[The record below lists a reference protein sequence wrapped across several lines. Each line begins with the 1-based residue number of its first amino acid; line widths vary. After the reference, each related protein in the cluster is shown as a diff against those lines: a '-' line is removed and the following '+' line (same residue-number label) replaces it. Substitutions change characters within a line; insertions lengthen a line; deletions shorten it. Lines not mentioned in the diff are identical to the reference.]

1 MPNLPSD
8 YKQQEA
14 YYKSD
19 AYRSSLNKDGIGTTY
34 ETNIAN
40 VKKREQIEK
49 NREEGYRDTGGLP
62 ANLRYP
68 YAMID
73 SGMDF
78 LKIQIATYTP
88 PDVEIEG
95 LLDVPETTDTT
106 GANLKTGDIKL
117 SDDGR
122 KQGAFALKNATSAN
136 TINTGAGRALK
147 RPKHTIYLPIPRQ
160 IQDANSVTYND
171 GTLDPLEAVG
181 AALIS
186 QGIQN
191 PTFDRVRDTFNA
203 LTQDGFD
210 VINANTD
217 AIAAAIAGRA
227 IGALG
232 GNVTANA
239 LIARASGAILN
250 PNLESLF
257 QGVKL
262 RQFPFTFEFFPRNG
276 REAGEVKNIIKVLK
290 RSMSPR
296 NNTKQGR
303 GVFIKQ
309 PDIFQLQYMKGG
321 GEHPFLNKFLP
332 MHLTDMKIN
341 YSQSG
346 TYSTFWDGT
355 PSHMTASCSFTEVNP
370 VYQEDYDEA
379 GQGVGY

>member
-1 MPNLPSD
+1 M
-8 YKQQEA
+8 A
-14 YYKSD
+14 YQSFSE
-19 AYRSSLNKDGIGTTY
+19 YRGSEQFKIDQA
-34 ETNIAN
+34 NI
-40 VKKREQIEK
+40 KKREEIEK

-88 PDVEIEG
+88 PDVELEG
-95 LLDVPETTDTT
+95 LLNVPETDDTT
-106 GANLKTGDIKL
+106 GSNLKTGDITL
-117 SDDGR
+117 GDRGL
-122 KQGAFALKNATSAN
+122 GGFALNNATSAN

-171 GTLDPLEAVG
+171 ATLDPLEAVG
-181 AALIS
+181 AALIK
-186 QGIQN
+186 QGIEN
-191 PTFDRVRDTFNA
+191 PSFDRVKDTFNLLA
-203 LTQDGFD
+203 QEGLD
-210 VINANTD
+210 VINMNTD

-232 GNVTANA
+232 GNVTANS
-239 LIARASGAILN
+239 LLARATGAILN
-250 PNLESLF
+250 PNLEALF

-262 RQFPFTFEFFPRNG
+262 RQFPFVFEFFPRNG
-276 REAGEVKNIIKVLK
+276 REAEEVKNIIKVLK
-290 RSMSPR
+290 RSMAPR
-296 NNTKQGR
+296 NNRKKGN

-309 PDIFQLQYMKGG
+309 PDIFQLQYLKGG
-321 GEHPFLNKFLP
+321 LEHPFLNKFLP

-341 YSQSG
+341 YSSSG

-379 GQGVGY
+379 GKGVGY

>member
-1 MPNLPSD
+1 MIGGITEAGI
-8 YKQQEA
+8 KQAEA
-14 YYKSD
+14 
-19 AYRSSLNKDGIGTTY
+19 NKA
-34 ETNIAN
+34 EFHA
-40 VKKREQIEK
+40 KKREEELEK
-49 NREEGYRDTGGLP
+49 AYNNTGGLP
-62 ANLRYP
+62 GNLRYP

-88 PDVEIEG
+88 PQVELQG
-95 LLDVPETTDTT
+95 LLDVKNEDKKDTT
-106 GANLKTGDIKL
+106 GAKATIKL
-117 SDDGR
+117 GKDVIKDG
-122 KQGAFALKNATSAN
+122 GFALNTATSAN

-186 QGIQN
+186 QGIEN
-191 PTFDRVRDTFNA
+191 PTFERVQDTFNLLA
-203 LTQDGFD
+203 NEGLD
-210 VINANTD
+210 VINMNTD

-262 RQFPFTFEFFPRNG
+262 RQFPFVFEFFPRNG
-276 REAGEVKNIIKVLK
+276 REAEEVKNIIKVLK
-290 RSMSPR
+290 RSMAPR
-296 NNTKQGR
+296 NNRDKGK
-303 GVFIKQ
+303 GIFIKQ

-321 GEHPFLNKFLP
+321 EEHPFLNKFLP
-332 MHLTDMKIN
+332 MHLTDLKIN
-341 YSQSG
+341 YSSSG

-379 GQGVGY
+379 GKGVGY

>member
-8 YKQQEA
+8 YGQQEA
-14 YYKSD
+14 YYASD

-34 ETNIAN
+34 ET

-95 LLDVPETTDTT
+95 LLDVPKTTDTT

-117 SDDGR
+117 SDEGR
-122 KQGAFALKNATSAN
+122 ERGFALKTATNAN

-160 IQDANSVTYND
+160 IQDANSVQYD
-171 GTLDPLEAVG
+171 SGRIDPLEAVG
-181 AALIS
+181 AALIK
-186 QGIQN
+186 QGIEN
-191 PTFDRVRDTFNA
+191 PSFDTISKTFN
-203 LTQDGFD
+203 LLVNDGVD
-210 VINANTD
+210 LVGMNTD
-217 AIAAAIAGRA
+217 AIASAIAGRA

-239 LIARASGAILN
+239 LIARGSGAILN

-262 RQFPFTFEFFPRNG
+262 RQFPFSFEFFPRNG
-276 REAGEVKNIIKVLK
+276 REAVEVRNIIKVLK
-290 RSMSPR
+290 RSMSAR
-296 NNTKQGR
+296 NNRKKGK

-346 TYSTFWDGT
+346 TYSTFHDGT
-355 PSHMTASCSFTEVNP
+355 PTHMTVSCSFQEVNP

-379 GQGVGY
+379 GKGVGY

>member
-1 MPNLPSD
+1 M
-8 YKQQEA
+8 A
-14 YYKSD
+14 YQSFSE
-19 AYRSSLNKDGIGTTY
+19 YRGSEQFKIDQA
-34 ETNIAN
+34 NI
-40 VKKREQIEK
+40 KKREEIEK

-62 ANLRYP
+62 ANLRYQ

-88 PDVEIEG
+88 PGVELEG
-95 LLDVPETTDTT
+95 LLDVDNKDKKDTT
-106 GANLKTGDIKL
+106 GAKATIKL
-117 SDDGR
+117 G
-122 KQGAFALKNATSAN
+122 KLGEEGGFALNTATSAN
-136 TINTGAGRALK
+136 TINTGAGKALK
-147 RPKHTIYLPIPRQ
+147 RPKHTIFLPIPRQ

-186 QGIQN
+186 QGIEN
-191 PTFDRVRDTFNA
+191 PTFQRVQDTFN
-203 LTQDGFD
+203 LLSNEGLD
-210 VINANTD
+210 VINMNTD

-262 RQFPFTFEFFPRNG
+262 RQFPFAFEFFPRNM
-276 REAGEVKNIIKVLK
+276 REGTEVGNIIRVLK
-290 RSMSPR
+290 RSMAAK
-296 NNTKQGR
+296 NNKKKGK

-321 GEHPFLNKFLP
+321 EEHPFLNKFLP

-346 TYSTFWDGT
+346 TYSTFHDGT
-355 PSHMTASCSFTEVNP
+355 PSHMTVSCSFTEVNP
-370 VYQEDYDEA
+370 VYQEDYDDA